1 MDYGPWSMDKKMKIS
16 LENIGRRFNRDWI
29 FRGVD
34 YTFVSGEIYAVL
46 GPNGSGKSTLLQVL
60 NGSLSPSAG
69 KINYFIEDEPVEID
83 AVYKYLSLAA
93 PYLEL
98 IEEFTLDEMIDF
110 HFKFKSYTQ
119 GIKRNEV
126 IELLAMPGGKNKL
139 IKYFSSG
146 MKQRLKLALAFC
158 ADTPML
164 MLDEPTS
171 NLDTQGVDWY
181 LNLVQ
186 KFAKNRLTI
195 ICSNQEHEYSFCDQ
209 RLNIADYKQEKLK
222 SEV

>member
-1 MDYGPWSMDKKMKIS
+1 MNYEPSTMNYRIT

-29 FRGVD
+29 FRGVNH
-34 YTFVSGEIYAVL
+34 TFISGETYAIL

-69 KINYFIEDEPVEID
+69 ALSYTYNDKPLDVEQ
-83 AVYKYLSLAA
+83 VFQHLSLAA

-98 IEEFTLDEMIDF
+98 IEEFTLAEMIDF
-110 HFKFKSYTQ
+110 HFKFKSYKP
-119 GIKRNEV
+119 GLDKEAI
-126 IELLAMPGGKNKL
+126 IELVNLPGSKNKA

-158 ADTPML
+158 ADTAIL

-171 NLDTQGVDWY
+171 NLDTQGVEWY

-186 KFAKNRLTI
+186 QFAADRLTI
-195 ICSNQEHEYSFCDQ
+195 ICSNQEHEYSFCKH
-209 RLNIADYKQEKLK
+209 RLSIADYK
-222 SEV
+222 

>member
-1 MDYGPWSMDKKMKIS
+1 MIIT
-16 LENIGRRFNRDWI
+16 LQNIGRRFNRDWI
-29 FRGVD
+29 FKGVD
-34 YTFVSGEIYAVL
+34 YTFTSGESYAIL

-60 NGSLSPSAG
+60 NGSLSPSTG
-69 KINYFIEDEPVEID
+69 KIDFTNDGKPVEIET
-83 AVYKYLSLAA
+83 VFTHLSLAA

-98 IEEFTLDEMIDF
+98 IEEFTMSEMIDF
-110 HFKFKSYTQ
+110 HFKFKSFKP
-119 GIKRNEV
+119 GIDKEQV
-126 IELLAMPGGKNKL
+126 VALLNLPKSANKL

-181 LNLVQ
+181 LSLVQ
-186 KFAKNRLTI
+186 QFAEGRLTI
-195 ICSNQEHEYSFCDQ
+195 VCSNQEHEYGFCNH
-209 RLNIADYKQEKLK
+209 RLSIVDYK
-222 SEV
+222 V